1 MAVVMAMVFLF
12 GSWSAAQ
19 AVCPLNGVTPLDGG
33 IEAAGEIK
41 REYPDVKVLILSM
54 HKDKEYLY
62 QAILAGA
69 EGYVLKENMF
79 KELFPAIETIREGNV
94 YFPLFP

>member
-1 MAVVMAMVFLF
+1 MVL
-12 GSWSAAQ
+12 
-19 AVCPLNGVTPLDGG
+19 LDISMPNLGG

-41 REYPDVKVLILSM
+41 KEYPDVKVLILSM
-54 HKDKEYLY
+54 HKDKEYLH